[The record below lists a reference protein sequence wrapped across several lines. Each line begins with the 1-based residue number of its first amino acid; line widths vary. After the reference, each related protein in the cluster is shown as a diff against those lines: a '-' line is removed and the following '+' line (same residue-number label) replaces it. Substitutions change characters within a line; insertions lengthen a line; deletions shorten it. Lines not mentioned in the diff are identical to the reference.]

1 MVENAALRAIRLL
14 DLVPYIVAHPGI
26 SITELAKEFSIS
38 RDDVLTDLN
47 LLFLCGLPGY
57 TPLELIDISLDEE
70 SVVIR
75 DPQNLAA
82 PRNLN
87 ESEALIA
94 IIALAALEE
103 STPKTSA
110 AYLQIIALREKIAK
124 AFSSSIP
131 ASAITFTLDK
141 ERAMLEAIEGAIKQ
155 ELDLEMT
162 YNNVTKD
169 SSSRRSITPISIIVE
184 DKRTLVSA
192 YCHSAKALRTFN
204 LAQISE
210 VSTKERSTRTD
221 LERLEDSRG
230 SSAEVIIKSE
240 DSRFLSENASSL
252 KELSKSCYQIDI
264 FQPEWIVRSV
274 LAGADSLELAK
285 PLELRAEIAERANRA
300 LLAYKG

>member
-38 RDDVLTDLN
+38 RDEVLKDLN

-57 TPLELIDISLDEE
+57 TPLELIDISFDEE

-94 IIALAALEE
+94 RIALAALEE
-103 STPKTSA
+103 STPRTAA
-110 AYLQIIALREKIAK
+110 AYPQIVALREKIAK

-141 ERAMLEAIEGAIKQ
+141 ERATLEAIEGAIKQ
-155 ELDLEMT
+155 ELDLEIT
-162 YNNVTKD
+162 YSNVTKD
-169 SSSRRSITPISIIVE
+169 SSSRRSITPISIIAEV
-184 DKRTLVSA
+184 KRTLVSA

-204 LAQISE
+204 LSQISE
-210 VSTKERSTRTD
+210 VSTKVRIVRAD

-240 DSRFLSENASSL
+240 DSSFLSENASSL

-274 LAGADSLELAK
+274 LAGADSIELAK
-285 PLELRAEIAERANRA
+285 PLELRAEISERATRA

>member
-1 MVENAALRAIRLL
+1 M
-14 DLVPYIVAHPGI
+14 
-26 SITELAKEFSIS
+26 
-38 RDDVLTDLN
+38 
-47 LLFLCGLPGY
+47 
-57 TPLELIDISLDEE
+57 ELIDISFDEE

-94 IIALAALEE
+94 RIALAALEE

>member
-26 SITELAKEFSIS
+26 SITELAKVFSIS
-38 RDDVLTDLN
+38 RDEVLKDLN

-57 TPLELIDISLDEE
+57 TPLELIDISFDEE

-94 IIALAALEE
+94 RIALAALEE

-110 AYLQIIALREKIAK
+110 AYPQIIALREKIAE

-141 ERAMLEAIEGAIKQ
+141 ERATVEAIENAIKQ

-169 SSSRRSITPISIIVE
+169 SSSRRCITPISIIAE

-192 YCHSAKALRTFN
+192 YCHIAKALRTFN